1 MLDSSA
7 DVKGVLSVGIEPRGL
22 ECPWYLSQGSQAIH
36 PLKDEI
42 LSCLGTMLLGERT
55 GNKNPCFLNVLQLL
69 FPLSRTTLVP
79 TDPGAE

>member
-1 MLDSSA
+1 MGELSPEVWSVHGA
-7 DVKGVLSVGIEPRGL
+7 CPRAVKQS
-22 ECPWYLSQGSQAIH
+22 H

-42 LSCLGTMLLGERT
+42 LSCLGTMLLGDRT
-55 GNKNPCFLNVLQLL
+55 GNKNSCFLNVLQLL